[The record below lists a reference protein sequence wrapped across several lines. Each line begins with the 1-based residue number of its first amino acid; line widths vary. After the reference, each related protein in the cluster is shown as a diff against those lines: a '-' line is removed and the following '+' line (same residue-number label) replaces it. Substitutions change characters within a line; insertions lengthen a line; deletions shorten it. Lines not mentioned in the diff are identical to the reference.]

1 MLWLSLG
8 SVKREF
14 FHLVCVVRL
23 EFAYSTIARPPTNE
37 CGAVLVSR
45 ASLKVR
51 FFFFCCRS
59 LFVSMYRLPMFTL
72 TLVFWLLLD
81 VHRCGENRHNQ
92 TQKNMNHQSISLQ
105 NLQPDEI
112 YSFVFIIGL
121 NEGKSYRSSL
131 GGSLN
136 IQRKKLTF
144 VGIRSASF
152 SCRNFFFLFFAVFN
166 LAPRWGGEK
175 EIVVLQLASESPPKP
190 PPHSFVS
197 RFRSIFEP
205 SKLTVNYQQRT
216 HTSHANGSISSEIFI
231 QDNYFFSFFLPSMLL
246 DANNRLSYVCCYNF
260 LKVSAHYFS
269 LFNNLALLA
278 FLQQETIHSSDDH
291 ITSLLLPWIHVSFG

>member
-1 MLWLSLG
+1 M
-8 SVKREF
+8 KREF

-51 FFFFCCRS
+51 FFFAADPYSSRCIGYQCLLSLWFFDFCS
-59 LFVSMYRLPMFTL
+59 MFTVVGK
-72 TLVFWLLLD
+72 TGTTK
-81 VHRCGENRHNQ
+81 HK
-92 TQKNMNHQSISLQ
+92 KNTNHQSISLQ

-166 LAPRWGGEK
+166 LAPR
-175 EIVVLQLASESPPKP
+175 
-190 PPHSFVS
+190 
-197 RFRSIFEP
+197 
-205 SKLTVNYQQRT
+205 
-216 HTSHANGSISSEIFI
+216 
-231 QDNYFFSFFLPSMLL
+231 
-246 DANNRLSYVCCYNF
+246 
-260 LKVSAHYFS
+260 
-269 LFNNLALLA
+269 
-278 FLQQETIHSSDDH
+278 
-291 ITSLLLPWIHVSFG
+291 

>member
-1 MLWLSLG
+1 M
-8 SVKREF
+8 
-14 FHLVCVVRL
+14 
-23 EFAYSTIARPPTNE
+23 
-37 CGAVLVSR
+37 
-45 ASLKVR
+45 
-51 FFFFCCRS
+51 
-59 LFVSMYRLPMFTL
+59 
-72 TLVFWLLLD
+72 
-81 VHRCGENRHNQ
+81 
-92 TQKNMNHQSISLQ
+92 
-105 NLQPDEI
+105 
-112 YSFVFIIGL
+112 
-121 NEGKSYRSSL
+121 
-131 GGSLN
+131 
-136 IQRKKLTF
+136 
-144 VGIRSASF
+144 
-152 SCRNFFFLFFAVFN
+152 
-166 LAPRWGGEK
+166 
-175 EIVVLQLASESPPKP
+175 VLQLASERPPKP

-291 ITSLLLPWIHVSFG
+291 ITSLLLP